1 VQHVVQH
8 LFWRYPRS
16 RDFRSIGMCVCFLIC
31 GKRENKLCMFEHFCN
46 IYNFNNKCCS
56 PHSVF
61 PMTGLLLS
69 QFGISECP
77 RFRTSCQKPS
87 KMGKCNLKSF
97 KKPLL
102 QEEYPSGPPLT
113 LSFGSLSLSL
123 SLSPVQGLAPRSKTK
138 TTRQKT
144 GPEGPRACGRIVLGF

>member
-1 VQHVVQH
+1 
-8 LFWRYPRS
+8 
-16 RDFRSIGMCVCFLIC
+16 
-31 GKRENKLCMFEHFCN
+31 
-46 IYNFNNKCCS
+46 
-56 PHSVF
+56 
-61 PMTGLLLS
+61 MTGLLLS

-113 LSFGSLSLSL
+113 LSFGFLSLSL
-123 SLSPVQGLAPRSKTK
+123 RFRGLPPTPTK
-138 TTRQKT
+138 KPTRQKT
-144 GPEGPRACGRIVLGF
+144 SHRRPRRAQSLRQNSFRFLKQNAAKQIGKSRPIGFLQPTGHNTSRKEIPCVAWPGEVSKGRTSGVHGFRVSI